1 MAFHS
6 RCHKLKHHYRAQG
19 LSGAEKA
26 SDNRQRDRSENPDLF
41 RKQPPHDELPVS
53 SEGQSTH
60 RLRRDGGC
68 LQSTGQTTS
77 WWRGHALDIS
87 RRSRR
92 SSTQGCRPNQQPM
105 ERILAQNLLVR
116 RGDRGR
122 LYRLIILYIIWE
134 SHPHQRQA
142 DQVSLHRTLQ
152 HATTAK
158 RLSPPADMLSITYQP
173 LLRALSELE
182 GSPVSDH
189 PTDPCSG

>member
-1 MAFHS
+1 
-6 RCHKLKHHYRAQG
+6 YRAQR

-26 SDNRQRDRSENPDLF
+26 SDDRQRDCSENPDLF

-134 SHPHQRQA
+134 SHPTILPDDRRVACSMQRSPSA
-142 DQVSLHRTLQ
+142 RTQ
-152 HATTAK
+152 SPRGNRKGGMGSQDAEAAAPC
-158 RLSPPADMLSITYQP
+158 LSCGQSCPGAWCAVEPNPYRIIP
-173 LLRALSELE
+173 
-182 GSPVSDH
+182 
-189 PTDPCSG
+189 